1 MIAELS
7 TRDDID
13 DVRRMRVSLLF
24 VARFERRLEHTNTRV
39 FKLQHDCAGVY
50 DERVLVATR
59 KTADKQHKDQNVD
72 SFHISS
78 LTTDYTDWTMKP
90 TRRQFLTAA
99 TSFSISY
106 ALLPGVNF
114 SQQKKSTRLILLGTK
129 GGPRV
134 GEAGR
139 SNPSTLI
146 LINDVPYV
154 VDCGYGTSKQLL
166 TAGVAL
172 NRLRYI
178 FITHHH
184 SDHNL
189 ELGALIYNAWITA
202 LPAHIDAYGPP
213 GLTQMTRDFFN
224 YQKFDIDTR
233 IEDEGRADP
242 RNLLATH
249 EFNNAGAVL
258 TNDDV
263 KVSAC
268 TVRHP
273 PIKQA
278 YAYRFDAK
286 DRSIVISGDTAYAP
300 ELADFAKGA
309 DVLVHEVMYL
319 PGIDALV
326 RRLPNAKRLREHLMA
341 AHTLPE
347 DVGRIAAQ
355 ANVKTL
361 VLSHFVP
368 GDDASIT
375 DEQWSEGV
383 RKYFKGH
390 IVVGK
395 DLMEI

>member
-1 MIAELS
+1 MP
-7 TRDDID
+7 
-13 DVRRMRVSLLF
+13 
-24 VARFERRLEHTNTRV
+24 
-39 FKLQHDCAGVY
+39 Q
-50 DERVLVATR
+50 
-59 KTADKQHKDQNVD
+59 
-72 SFHISS
+72 
-78 LTTDYTDWTMKP
+78 
-90 TRRQFLTAA
+90 TRRQFLSTA
-99 TSFSISY
+99 TSFAVSCS
-106 ALLPGVNF
+106 LLRDVGLGQERKP
-114 SQQKKSTRLILLGTK
+114 TRIILLGTK

-139 SNPSTLI
+139 NNPSTLI
-146 LINDVPYV
+146 LINDVPYL

-166 TAGVAL
+166 NAGVAL

-189 ELGALIYNAWITA
+189 EFGPLVYNSWITGI
-202 LPAHIDAYGPP
+202 PTRVDAYGPR
-213 GLTQMTRDFFN
+213 GMTRMAQDFFN
-224 YQKFDIDTR
+224 YLKFDIDTR
-233 IEDEGRADP
+233 IVDEGRPDP
-242 RNLLATH
+242 RKLLTTH
-249 EFNNAGAVL
+249 EVDKPGVVL

-263 KVSAC
+263 KVSVC
-268 TVRHP
+268 RVRHP
-273 PIKQA
+273 PITEA

-286 DRSIVISGDTAYAP
+286 DRSVVISGDTAYAP

-319 PGIDALV
+319 PGVEALV
-326 RRLPNAKRLREHLMA
+326 RRLPNARRLREHLLV

-355 ANVKTL
+355 AGVKTL

-375 DEQWSEGV
+375 DENWAEGV
-383 RKYFKGH
+383 RKHFKGRV
-390 IVVGK
+390 VVGK

>member
-1 MIAELS
+1 MP
-7 TRDDID
+7 
-13 DVRRMRVSLLF
+13 
-24 VARFERRLEHTNTRV
+24 
-39 FKLQHDCAGVY
+39 
-50 DERVLVATR
+50 
-59 KTADKQHKDQNVD
+59 
-72 SFHISS
+72 
-78 LTTDYTDWTMKP
+78 P
-90 TRRQFLTAA
+90 TRRQFVTAA
-99 TSFSISY
+99 AAFGVSH
-106 ALLPGVNF
+106 ALLPRISLG
-114 SQQKKSTRLILLGTK
+114 QAKKPTRVVLLGTK

-146 LINDVPYV
+146 MINDVPYL
-154 VDCGYGTSKQLL
+154 VDCGYGTSKQLIA
-166 TAGVAL
+166 AGVAL
-172 NRLRYI
+172 NRVRYI
-178 FITHHH
+178 LITHHH

-189 ELGALIYNAWITA
+189 DFGPLLYNAWITGQ
-202 LPAHIDAYGPP
+202 PTQVDAYGPP
-213 GLTQMTRDFFN
+213 GVNDLARDFFK
-224 YQKFDIDTR
+224 YLKFDIDTR
-233 IEDEGRADP
+233 MGDEGRSDP
-242 RNLLATH
+242 HSLITAHAVNK
-249 EFNNAGAVL
+249 AGVVM

-268 TVRHP
+268 LVRHP

-286 DRSIVISGDTAYAP
+286 DRSVVISGDTAYAP
-300 ELADFAKGA
+300 ELAEFAKDV

-319 PGIDALV
+319 PGIEALLK
-326 RRLPNAKRLREHLMA
+326 RLPNAKRLREHLMA

-347 DVGRIAAQ
+347 DVGKIAAQ

-383 RKYFKGH
+383 RKYFKGRV
-390 IVVGK
+390 VVGR